1 MQKLAL
7 FASFAALAAIAC
19 TDDPKTSPPA
29 VVDAGAAAATIG
41 APVVWTPCQ
50 ETFECG
56 SVVVPV
62 DYQSPAGKT
71 LELRL
76 LRAPAKK
83 PAERAGTVVVNPGGP
98 GISMVGDLPKQ
109 YLQLRVGFTKA
120 IDRFDIVAFDWR
132 GTGQSAPAKCVDDAF
147 LDRMRATD
155 LTLRGDGA
163 AAAADAL
170 RQEFAAGCTKGADA
184 ALLASMHVEN
194 AARDLDVIRQALG
207 EEKLNY
213 LGFSYGTWLGA
224 VYTALFPDRARAFA
238 LDAPVLLPENLN
250 AQLARRGASRD
261 AGLDRFFSACE
272 KNAACAFHG
281 GKPKADI
288 AAAFAALALKVR
300 TAPGISGAGRVLS
313 PVDFEGTVAD
323 GLRTGNWLTFAATL
337 AALEGGDASTALSG
351 ADLAL
356 GRSASGSYD
365 GRFEGLLTVS
375 CVDLPFADGTTVDS
389 LRANVLASPSPSA
402 AGARAPFPLCVGWPF
417 ATPRPRPSLAGA
429 KAAPPA
435 LIIAGRHDP
444 ITQFDD
450 GAAMVSALGNGSHL
464 VIYEGDGH
472 AAALHSKCVRD
483 LVTDFLL
490 DPKPPSAST
499 CAAE

>member
-1 MQKLAL
+1 MTKLVR
-7 FASFAALAAIAC
+7 FASFAALATIAC
-19 TDDPKTSPPA
+19 TDDPKAAPPA
-29 VVDAGAAAATIG
+29 AAVDAGPPAPVIG

-56 SVVVPV
+56 SVLVPL
-62 DYQSPAGKT
+62 DHQNPSGKT

-98 GISMVGDLPKQ
+98 GISMVTDLPKQ
-109 YLQLRVGFTKA
+109 YLQLRVGFSRA

-132 GTGQSAPAKCVDDAF
+132 GTGQSSPAKCVDDAF

-155 LTLRGDGA
+155 LTLRGDGSA
-163 AAAADAL
+163 AAAEAL
-170 RQEFAAGCTKGADA
+170 RQEFVAGCTKNADA
-184 ALLASMHVEN
+184 ALLSSMHVEN

-224 VYTALFPDRARAFA
+224 VYTALFPSRARAFA
-238 LDAPVLLPENLN
+238 FDAPVLLPKDLN
-250 AQLARRGASRD
+250 AQLARRGAGRD
-261 AGLDRFFSACE
+261 EGLDRFFGACE
-272 KNAACAFHG
+272 ASASCPFHG
-281 GKPKADI
+281 GKPKAEI
-288 AAAFAALALKVR
+288 AAAFAAVGAKVR
-300 TAPGISGAGRVLS
+300 TPPGIAGAGRTLS

-323 GLRTGNWLTFAATL
+323 GLRTGNWTTFGATL
-337 AALEGGDASTALSG
+337 AALEGGDATTALSA

-356 GRSASGSYD
+356 GRSASGTYD

-375 CVDLPFADGTTVDS
+375 CVDLPFDASTTVNS
-389 LRANVLASPSPSA
+389 LRETLVASPSAGSA
-402 AGARAPFPLCVGWPF
+402 LAPFPLCVSWPF
-417 ATPRPRPSLAGA
+417 QTPRPPPSLAGA
-429 KAAPPA
+429 AAAPPA

-444 ITQFDD
+444 ITSFAD

-464 VIYEGDGH
+464 VIYEGEGH
-472 AAALHSKCVRD
+472 AAAIHSKCVRD

-490 DPKPPSAST
+490 DPKAPAAST